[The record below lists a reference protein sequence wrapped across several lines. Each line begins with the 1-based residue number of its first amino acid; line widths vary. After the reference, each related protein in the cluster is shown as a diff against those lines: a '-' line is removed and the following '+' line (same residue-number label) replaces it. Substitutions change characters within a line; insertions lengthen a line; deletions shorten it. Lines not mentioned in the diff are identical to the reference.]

1 MSLKENVQKW
11 LKQSINDPLVKILIK
26 TNNLTE
32 KQLETFL
39 IDVLSDNLAGKSLKN
54 EEKARFRLL
63 DGGVSRG
70 AFNRTLKQARNNV
83 IKSIYTLLLL
93 GYLGVFESTSLVPY
107 IEISNKLQNYITTY
121 RDVRKRNERKGEQL
135 RMLNILSKELEINLE
150 QFSKT
155 KNIKSRT

>member
-1 MSLKENVQKW
+1 MQKW

-26 TNNLTE
+26 NNTLTE

-39 IDVLSDNLAGKSLKN
+39 IDVLSDNLAGKALKN

-150 QFSKT
+150 QLSKT
-155 KNIKSRT
+155 KNIKNRM

>member
-1 MSLKENVQKW
+1 MQKW

-26 TNNLTE
+26 NNTLTE

-39 IDVLSDNLAGKSLKN
+39 IDVLSDNLAGKALKN

-150 QFSKT
+150 QLSKT
-155 KNIKSRT
+155 KNIKNRT

>member
-1 MSLKENVQKW
+1 M
-11 LKQSINDPLVKILIK
+11 KQSINDPLVKILIK
-26 TNNLTE
+26 NNTLTE

-39 IDVLSDNLAGKSLKN
+39 IDVLSDNLAGKALKN

-150 QFSKT
+150 QLSKT
-155 KNIKSRT
+155 KNIKNRT